1 MKALKI
7 ILFNSI
13 VISFLFGIGCNIFPD
28 LNDSNSSNKTSG
40 TSLNQGELNLPEF
53 LTYAVIGEEEVTLNG
68 ESILVKEAVNPQLN
82 ANVHSNNEVI
92 LNGKKIHIRG
102 FATYVDNI
110 IIDGDDIRIMPNNN
124 SNNNPPHYQVSGVDI
139 PEIEIEDYK
148 SLADIVY
155 ESDKQLSG
163 NVNLGTELDP
173 LVIYVG
179 ENLYLD
185 GVTFNGY
192 GVIFVEDEVE
202 VVSNAKNSTSD
213 PDYGKVLIATGG
225 KFKLNNSST
234 TLHASVYAKNE
245 ININAEDA
253 AIEGSLA
260 TLRKNT
266 LNGNNIKLQYK
277 PVHSALAELVFGTP

>member
-1 MKALKI
+1 VKNNIKI
-7 ILFNSI
+7 LLSLFILVFT
-13 VISFLFGIGCNIFPD
+13 LGCNNQPD
-28 LNDSNSSNKTSG
+28 LNQSNLTDKING
-40 TSLNQGELNLPEF
+40 IRPGQDELNLHAF
-53 LTYAVIGEEEVTLNG
+53 LTYAVIGGEEVTLNG
-68 ESILVKEAVNPQLN
+68 EPIIVRENVNPQLN

-92 LNGKKIHIRG
+92 LNGEKIYVKG
-102 FATYVDNI
+102 FVTYNDNI
-110 IIDGDDIRIMPNNN
+110 IIDGDDIRITPAI
-124 SNNNPPHYQVSGVDI
+124 NPKNLPQHYQVSSVNIPGIDI
-139 PEIEIEDYK
+139 KDYK
-148 SLADIVY
+148 SIADIVY
-155 ESDKQLSG
+155 DSDKELSG
-163 NVNLGTELDP
+163 NINLGSETDP
-173 LVIYVG
+173 VVIYVG

-185 GVTFNGY
+185 NITFNGY
-192 GVIFVEDEVE
+192 GIILVEDEVE
-202 VVSNAKNSTSD
+202 VVSDTRTSSPH
-213 PDYGKVLIATGG
+213 PDHSKVLIVSGG

>member
-1 MKALKI
+1 VKNNIKI
-7 ILFNSI
+7 LLSLFILVFT
-13 VISFLFGIGCNIFPD
+13 LGCNNQPD
-28 LNDSNSSNKTSG
+28 LNQSNLTDKING
-40 TSLNQGELNLPEF
+40 IRPGQDELNLHAF
-53 LTYAVIGEEEVTLNG
+53 LTYAVIGGEEVTLNG
-68 ESILVKEAVNPQLN
+68 EPIIVRENVNPQLN

-92 LNGKKIHIRG
+92 LNGEKIYIKG
-102 FATYVDNI
+102 FVTYNDNI
-110 IIDGDDIRIMPNNN
+110 IIDGDDIRITPTI
-124 SNNNPPHYQVSGVDI
+124 NPKNLPQHYQVSSVNIPGIDI
-139 PEIEIEDYK
+139 KDYK
-148 SLADIVY
+148 SIADIVY
-155 ESDKQLSG
+155 DSDKELSG
-163 NVNLGTELDP
+163 NINLGSETDP
-173 LVIYVG
+173 VVIYVG

-185 GVTFNGY
+185 NITFNGY
-192 GVIFVEDEVE
+192 GIILVEDEVE
-202 VVSNAKNSTSD
+202 VVSDTRTSSPH
-213 PDYGKVLIATGG
+213 PDHSKVLIVSGG

>member
-1 MKALKI
+1 MKNNIKI
-7 ILFNSI
+7 LLSLFILVFT
-13 VISFLFGIGCNIFPD
+13 LGCNNQPD
-28 LNDSNSSNKTSG
+28 LNQSNLTDKING
-40 TSLNQGELNLPEF
+40 IRPGQDELNLHAF
-53 LTYAVIGEEEVTLNG
+53 LTYAVIGGEEVTLNG
-68 ESILVKEAVNPQLN
+68 EPIIVRENVNPQLN

-92 LNGKKIHIRG
+92 LNGEKIYVKG
-102 FATYVDNI
+102 FVTYNDNI
-110 IIDGDDIRIMPNNN
+110 IIDGDDIRITPNNN
-124 SNNNPPHYQVSGVDI
+124 PNNNPSHYPVNDI
-139 PEIEIEDYK
+139 VLPNIEVEDYK

-155 ESDKQLSG
+155 NGDKQLSG
-163 NVNLGTELDP
+163 NINLGSETDP
-173 LVIYVG
+173 VIIYVG

-185 GVTFNGY
+185 NVTFNGY
-192 GVIFVEDEVE
+192 GIILVEDEVE
-202 VVSNAKNSTSD
+202 VVSDTRTSSPH
-213 PDYGKVLIATGG
+213 PDHSKVLIVSGG

-277 PVHSALAELVFGTP
+277 PVYSALAELVFGTP